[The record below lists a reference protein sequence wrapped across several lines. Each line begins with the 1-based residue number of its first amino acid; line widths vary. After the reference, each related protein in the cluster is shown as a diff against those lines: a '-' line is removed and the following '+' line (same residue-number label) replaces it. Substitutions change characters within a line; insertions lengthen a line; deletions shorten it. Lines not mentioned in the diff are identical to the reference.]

1 MELPRTIQKPRTG
14 AELLHSD
21 GHNLDVSLFDF
32 WRWSGSDLL
41 SNPSRGVFAEFIVAR
56 ALNIPLDALRD
67 EWGPFNLKTPDGIRF
82 EVKSAAFVQSWAQV
96 KHSIISFRVPK
107 TRAWN
112 PETNILDPE
121 ARRQAQ
127 VYVFALLAHKEQE
140 SIDPLNVNQ
149 WHFYVLPTSVLNERT
164 RSQHSITLRT
174 LDALS
179 GGSVSFND
187 LREAIRKASLAQ

>member
-1 MELPRTIQKPRTG
+1 MELARIKQKPRTG
-14 AELLHSD
+14 EEPLHSD
-21 GHNLDVSLFDF
+21 KQNLDVNVFDL
-32 WRWSGSDLL
+32 WRWSASDLL
-41 SNPSRGVFAEFIVAR
+41 SNTSRGVFAEFIVAR
-56 ALNIPLDALRD
+56 ALDIPLDEVRD
-67 EWGPFNLKTPDGIRF
+67 EWGPFDLKTPEGIRV

-140 SIDPLNVNQ
+140 TIDPLNVNQ